1 MSLPTPKLDDRTFHD
16 LLAEAKRL
24 VRERCP
30 EWTDLSASDP
40 GITLLELYAFLTEVM
55 LYRINRLPE
64 KAYIEFL
71 RMMGVKLAPPSAAR
85 VALQLRRTDGITRR
99 IEVPRGTR
107 VTVSRSAEGEE
118 PPVFVTAAAVTKEPN
133 QQSTTVLAHHCRLVQ
148 GEALG
153 VSDGLPGQSF
163 QLRNAPVV
171 APTGDELDLVVAV
184 ETTEKLDERVPSLNH
199 EGATFRV
206 WREVAHF
213 ARFDGDDHVYVADRA
228 TGIITFAPAV
238 RAAGADTGNGLSRT
252 AEAVAA
258 VPPAGKRICAWY
270 RCGGG
275 PAGNVAAQAL
285 TVLKDP
291 IPGLRV
297 DNPEAAV
304 GGCEAESLQNALV
317 RGPQELHS
325 LHRAVTARD
334 YEAVALR
341 EGSVGRAHAVAR
353 AERWRFAD
361 PGTVQLLLVPEL
373 TRSAQRLFSKT
384 QLENARTEE
393 ALTRVRQSI
402 DERRPLGTCCVVD
415 WYRFK
420 PIQVHAR
427 LVLHPEEDLQAVRSR
442 VVARLCELINPLG
455 SHPLRRRLHAS
466 DIYHTVLNEPGV
478 LYADGVR
485 FFVDQAPDA
494 EVGAVKVDPFHRG
507 LWYVAAGDRMFR
519 TMDDGSGWELLDR
532 FDGESV
538 EQVACCDYKAGLVA
552 AISHQTGDDG
562 ETSRVRLSE
571 DCGRNWTTVH
581 ELGFRVNDA
590 AWLSRGGA
598 PVLLLAT
605 DEGLF
610 QVPPNSGPVPVLVD
624 PNDQSL
630 GFYAVVSVE
639 APRIGTQVAVA
650 ARNSHGVYLCPDD
663 QLEGFRN
670 IGLTGRDVR
679 ILSAQRVGPRAFLWA
694 GLAAVGGAE
703 GDGCQR
709 WELRRD
715 PEEIDGW
722 TAMGSGWR
730 GGSCRAIASH
740 GEHVYAATFHAGVL
754 SMDSARK
761 NPAWQVPG
769 IDCGLPLRDTER
781 LLHRVNDLAVAPPLD
796 QTDEADTILLCGGS
810 KGVFGSDDNKRFRL
824 VSDTTFS
831 ELVTIGEGYL
841 FCSDEHQIETVHD
854 GST

>member
-1 MSLPTPKLDDRTFHD
+1 MSLQAPKLDDRTFHD

-30 EWTDLSASDP
+30 EWTDLSAGDP
-40 GITLLELYAFLTEVM
+40 GTTLLELYAFLTEVM

-71 RMMGVKLAPPSAAR
+71 RLMGVKLAPPSAAR
-85 VALQLRRTDGITRR
+85 VALKLRRTEGVTRR

-107 VTVSRSAEGEE
+107 VTVSRNVEGEE
-118 PPVFVTAAAVTKEPN
+118 PPVFVTAAAVTLKPGR
-133 QQSTTVLAHHCRLVQ
+133 QSATVLAHHCRLIQ

-153 VSDGLPGQSF
+153 VSNGLPGQSF
-163 QLRNAPVV
+163 QLRHAPVV
-171 APTGDELDLVVAV
+171 APTGDELDLVVGV
-184 ETTEKLDERVPSLNH
+184 ETAEKLDERVPSLNH

-206 WREVAHF
+206 WREVEHF

-238 RAAGADTGNGLSRT
+238 RTADAETGNGLSKT

-258 VPPAGKRICAWY
+258 VPPAGQRICAWY

-275 PAGNVAAQAL
+275 PAGNVAAHTL

-297 DNPEAAV
+297 DNPESAV
-304 GGCEAESLQNALV
+304 GGCEAESLENALR

-325 LHRAVTARD
+325 LQRAVTARD

-353 AERWRFAD
+353 AERWRFAA

-373 TRSAQRLFSKT
+373 SRNAQRFYSKAQLESAQT
-384 QLENARTEE
+384 DE
-393 ALTRVRQSI
+393 ALARVRQAI

-415 WYRFK
+415 WYRYK
-420 PIQVHAR
+420 PVRVQAR
-427 LVLHPEEDLQAVRSR
+427 LVLHPEEDLQAVRDR

-455 SHPLRRRLHAS
+455 SHSLRRRLHAS

-494 EVGAVKVDPFHRG
+494 EVGAVTVDPFHRG
-507 LWYVAAGDRMFR
+507 LWYAAAGDRMFR
-519 TMDDGSGWELLDR
+519 TMDDGTGWELLDR
-532 FDGESV
+532 FDGESI
-538 EQVACCDYKAGLVA
+538 ERVACCDSKAGLVA
-552 AISHQTGDDG
+552 AVSQRAGDNGD
-562 ETSRVRLSE
+562 TSRIRLSE
-571 DCGRNWTTVH
+571 DCGRHWTAVH

-590 AWLSRGGA
+590 AWLSRGGV
-598 PVLLLAT
+598 PILLLAT

-610 QVPPNSGPVPVLVD
+610 QVPPDSGPVPVLVD
-624 PNDQSL
+624 PNDQGL
-630 GFYAVVSVE
+630 GFFAVVALE
-639 APRIGTQVAVA
+639 APRIGIQVAVA
-650 ARNSHGVYLCPDD
+650 ARNSQGIYLCPDE

-670 IGLTGRDVR
+670 IGLKDKDVR
-679 ILSAQRVGPRAFLWA
+679 ILSAQRIGPRAFLWA

-703 GDGCQR
+703 GDGCLR

-722 TAMGSGWR
+722 SAMAGGWR
-730 GGSCRAIASH
+730 GGSCRAIASR
-740 GEHVYAATFHAGVL
+740 GEHVFAATFHAGVL

-761 NPAWQVPG
+761 DPVWQVPG

-796 QTDEADTILLCGGS
+796 PTDEADLMLLCGS
-810 KGVFGSDDNKRFRL
+810 PKGLLRSDDGKTFRL
-824 VSDTTFS
+824 VSATTFT
-831 ELVTIGEGYL
+831 EHVTIGEGYL

-854 GST
+854 ASP